1 MNDHHA
7 NVPVQPLLDVLKTN
21 YYYPPTDHQILNEV
35 GVKIQ
40 GLLVSNNEYFV
51 KAREGLGSDKDLL
64 DEACQ
69 NTWVDILKGVWNQN
83 DKDGFT
89 WLVSVFRNACKATL
103 RNSGRV
109 EGRNL
114 ATRETVFKAKRLKD
128 LKGQDPILDKGF
140 SIPSRQAPETYRHRK
155 RDKAV
160 LEALSATFG
169 VDYCGQLEDACLTGC
184 DLPSLPPVLVD
195 SSHD

>member
-1 MNDHHA
+1 MNEHHA

-40 GLLVSNNEYFV
+40 GLLISNNEYFV
-51 KAREGLGSDKDLL
+51 KAREVLGNDKDLL

-69 NTWVDILKGVWNQN
+69 NTWVDILKGVWTQGG
-83 DKDGFT
+83 DSGFT
-89 WLVSVFRNACKATL
+89 WLVMVFHNACKATL

-114 ATRETVFKAKRLKD
+114 ATRETVFNAKRLKD
-128 LKGQDPILDKGF
+128 LRGQDSFLDRGF
-140 SIPSRQAPETYRHRK
+140 SIPSRQAPEAYSQRK
-155 RDKAV
+155 RDEAV

-169 VDYCGQLEDACLTGC
+169 EDFYGELANACLTGC
-184 DLPSLPPVLVD
+184 ELPRDPRF
-195 SSHD
+195 